1 MVTTLH
7 KSFIQ
12 FLERMMEIRYSQVCF
27 LPVFLFING
36 VSLQETVVGF
46 IGGSAVLPCSSKDPP
61 HTIQGIGVYWRH
73 SSQNVYGII
82 YGKVSVEGQ
91 DPEYRNRTESFPE
104 EYMRG
109 NFSIKLNNLQH
120 TDAGEYKCYI
130 IEESVV
136 WRVKLLIKERPE
148 RPIPSEGTKPKPEM
162 IVMIISVLFIGI
174 IFSLAVFTVSLQE
187 TVVGFI
193 GGSAVLPCSSKDPPH
208 TIQGIGVY
216 WRHSSQNV
224 YGIIYGKVSVEG
236 QDPEYRNRTESFP
249 EEYMRGNFSIKL
261 NNLQHTDAGEYKCYI
276 IEESVVWRVKLLI
289 KERPE
294 RPIPSEGTKPKPE
307 MIVMIISV
315 LFIGIIFS
323 LAVSLFSN
331 IINITCS
338 ACSCVAFPR
347 LAELCPV
354 LAFLLVFP
362 PWGNFFPHLAT
373 PTLL

>member
-1 MVTTLH
+1 IHRCVFYL
-7 KSFIQ
+7 
-12 FLERMMEIRYSQVCF
+12 CF
-27 LPVFLFING
+27 L
-36 VSLQETVVGF
+36 SLQETVVGF

-136 WRVKLLIKERPE
+136 WRVK
-148 RPIPSEGTKPKPEM
+148 
-162 IVMIISVLFIGI
+162 
-174 IFSLAVFTVSLQE
+174 
-187 TVVGFI
+187 
-193 GGSAVLPCSSKDPPH
+193 
-208 TIQGIGVY
+208 
-216 WRHSSQNV
+216 
-224 YGIIYGKVSVEG
+224 
-236 QDPEYRNRTESFP
+236 
-249 EEYMRGNFSIKL
+249 
-261 NNLQHTDAGEYKCYI
+261 
-276 IEESVVWRVKLLI
+276 
-289 KERPE
+289 
-294 RPIPSEGTKPKPE
+294 PIPSEGTKPKPE

-331 IINITCS
+331 IINISTSYC
-338 ACSCVAFPR
+338 
-347 LAELCPV
+347 
-354 LAFLLVFP
+354 
-362 PWGNFFPHLAT
+362 NIYI
-373 PTLL
+373 